1 MSAVSFC
8 FSSKIF
14 CGFHNRVAESPL
26 LNKKRAMGDSN
37 RAFLSSKEIALGV
50 SYIGHLNIHIV

>member
-26 LNKKRAMGDSN
+26 LNKKRATGDSN